1 MDMGLNKILFFAF
14 CSIFASNLHSQ
25 KDTLVVNLKAFSLS
39 FSKVNDFS
47 KGYSSILITD
57 SLGTRNIRSL
67 TDVLKFNS
75 FIYFKEN
82 GLGMVSSPSFRGT
95 SAAHTAVIW
104 NGININSQ
112 LNGQVDFNAISSNSY
127 DKITVRSGGGSVLFG
142 SGAIGGTVHLDNLI
156 NFSKEEK
163 HKVLANY
170 GSFNTQHISYD
181 YVKSNNKSFLNIGL
195 GYNKSDNDFSY
206 LDSNLTNENGRYLN
220 YNFDVNYG
228 YKLNENHQFKIY
240 SSTFFGDRNLSR
252 TLNAPSNDGY
262 EDINSKNLLE
272 WNFALS
278 SKEVITSR
286 ISYIF
291 EKFKY
296 FDNNQNK
303 SIFSDGNTQRKIGQI
318 DYNNSI
324 SRKLKLNAILGFES
338 IDAWGSS
345 FGSNTRNI
353 FSNILSLNH
362 QLTKKLSYGVQ
373 IRQDIQSDFESPFLY
388 SLGIEQQFNQNYTL
402 SINTSKNFRIPTFN
416 DLYWEPGG
424 NINLRPEESYQFE
437 IGNAISLKNI
447 SLQINGFY
455 IRSSDLIQWIP
466 NPSGIWSPKNTNETR
481 NLGIE
486 FSVNYKTSIKDHF
499 IGINANYSYTDAK
512 DLETK
517 QQLISVPK
525 NRLNGLVNYQH
536 KNWSAFYQLLFN
548 DDVQF
553 LVDTIPAFQ
562 VSNIGVT
569 YELSTLKSKPNIGF
583 VINNIYNT
591 KYQNTLNRPMPGINF
606 QITTTI
612 NF

>member
-1 MDMGLNKILFFAF
+1 MNLKGLFIFALPI
-14 CSIFASNLHSQ
+14 IFASNLYSQ
-25 KDTLVVNLKAFSLS
+25 RDSVVVNLNAFSLS
-39 FSKVNDFS
+39 ISKVNDFS
-47 KGYSSILITD
+47 KGYSAILISD
-57 SLGTRNIRSL
+57 SLVNRNIRSL
-67 TDVLKFNS
+67 TDILKFNS

-95 SAAHTAVIW
+95 SASHTAVIW

-112 LNGQVDFNAISSNSY
+112 LNGQVDFNAISANSY
-127 DKITVRSGGGSVLFG
+127 DNITVRSGGGSVLFG
-142 SGAIGGTVHLDNLI
+142 SGAIGGSIHLDNLI
-156 NFSKEEK
+156 QFSKQEK
-163 HKVLANY
+163 HKLLANY
-170 GSFNTQHISYD
+170 GSFNTQHINYD
-181 YVKSNNKSFLNIGL
+181 YVKATDKSFINIGL
-195 GYNKSDNDFSY
+195 GYNASDNDFEY
-206 LDSNLTNENGRYLN
+206 LGSNLTNENGSYLN

-228 YKLNENHQFKIY
+228 YKINKKHQLKIY
-240 SSTFFGDRNLSR
+240 SSTFFADRNLSR

-303 SIFSDGNTQRKIGQI
+303 SNFSDGNTQRKIGQI
-318 DYNNSI
+318 DYNNSF
-324 SRKLKLNAILGFES
+324 STKVKLNAILGFES
-338 IDAWGSS
+338 VTASGSS
-345 FGSNTRNI
+345 FDTNTRNI
-353 FSNILSLNH
+353 LSGVVSLNH

-373 IRQDIQSDFESPFLY
+373 LRQDVQNDFDSPFLY
-388 SLGIEQQFNQNYTL
+388 SLGIEQKFSEKYTL
-402 SINTSKNFRIPTFN
+402 SFNTSKNFRIPTFN
-416 DLYWEPGG
+416 DLYWQPGG
-424 NINLRPEESYQFE
+424 NINLKPEDSYQFE

-447 SLQINGFY
+447 SFQVNGFY
-455 IRSSDLIQWIP
+455 IKSSHLIQWIP
-466 NPSGIWSPKNTNETR
+466 NPSGVWSPTNTDETR

-486 FSVNYKTSIKDHF
+486 FSANYKTSIKDHF
-499 IGINANYSYTDAK
+499 IVINANYAYTDAK
-512 DLETK
+512 DLETN

-525 NRLNGLVNYQH
+525 NRLNGFVNYQY

-562 VSNIGVT
+562 VSNVGVE
-569 YELSTLKSKPNIGF
+569 YEISTLKSNPNLGF

>member
-1 MDMGLNKILFFAF
+1 MNLKGLFIFALPI
-14 CSIFASNLHSQ
+14 IFASNLYSQ
-25 KDTLVVNLKAFSLS
+25 RDSVVVNLNAFSLS
-39 FSKVNDFS
+39 ISKVNDFS
-47 KGYSSILITD
+47 KGYSAILISD
-57 SLGTRNIRSL
+57 SLVNRNIRSL
-67 TDVLKFNS
+67 TDILKFNS

-95 SAAHTAVIW
+95 SASHTAVIW

-112 LNGQVDFNAISSNSY
+112 LNGQVDFNAISANSY
-127 DKITVRSGGGSVLFG
+127 DNITVRSGGGSVLFG
-142 SGAIGGTVHLDNLI
+142 SGAIGGSIHLDNLI
-156 NFSKEEK
+156 QFSKQEK
-163 HKVLANY
+163 HKLLANY
-170 GSFNTQHISYD
+170 GSFNTQHINYD
-181 YVKSNNKSFLNIGL
+181 YVKATDKSFINIGL
-195 GYNKSDNDFSY
+195 GYNASDNDFKY
-206 LDSNLTNENGRYLN
+206 LGSNLTNENGSYLN

-228 YKLNENHQFKIY
+228 YKINKKHQLKIY
-240 SSTFFGDRNLSR
+240 SNTFFADRNLSR

-303 SIFSDGNTQRKIGQI
+303 SNFSDGNTQRKIGQI
-318 DYNNSI
+318 DYNNSF
-324 SRKLKLNAILGFES
+324 STKLKLNAILGFES
-338 IDAWGSS
+338 VTASGSS
-345 FGSNTRNI
+345 FDTNTRNI
-353 FSNILSLNH
+353 LSGVVSLNH

-373 IRQDIQSDFESPFLY
+373 LRQDVQNDFDSPFLY
-388 SLGIEQQFNQNYTL
+388 SLGIEQKFSEKYTL
-402 SINTSKNFRIPTFN
+402 SFNTSKNFRIPTFN
-416 DLYWEPGG
+416 DLYWQPGG
-424 NINLRPEESYQFE
+424 NINLKPEDSYQFE

-447 SLQINGFY
+447 SFQVNGFY
-455 IRSSDLIQWIP
+455 IKSSYLIQWIP
-466 NPSGIWSPKNTNETR
+466 NPSGVWSPTNTDETR

-486 FSVNYKTSIKDHF
+486 FSANYKTSIKDHF
-499 IGINANYSYTDAK
+499 IVINANYAYTDAK
-512 DLETK
+512 DLETN

-525 NRLNGLVNYQH
+525 NRLNGFVNYQY

-562 VSNIGVT
+562 VSNVGVE
-569 YELSTLKSKPNIGF
+569 YEISTLKSNPNLGF

>member
-1 MDMGLNKILFFAF
+1 MNLKGLFIFALPI
-14 CSIFASNLHSQ
+14 IFASNLYSQ
-25 KDTLVVNLKAFSLS
+25 RDSVVVNLNAFSLS
-39 FSKVNDFS
+39 ISKVNDFS
-47 KGYSSILITD
+47 KGYSAILISD
-57 SLGTRNIRSL
+57 SLVNRNIRSL
-67 TDVLKFNS
+67 TDILKFNS

-95 SAAHTAVIW
+95 SASHTAVIW

-112 LNGQVDFNAISSNSY
+112 LNGQVDFNAISANSY
-127 DKITVRSGGGSVLFG
+127 DNITVRSGGGSVLFG
-142 SGAIGGTVHLDNLI
+142 SGAIGGSIHLDNLI
-156 NFSKEEK
+156 QFSKQEK
-163 HKVLANY
+163 HKLLVNY
-170 GSFNTQHISYD
+170 GSFNTQHINYD
-181 YVKSNNKSFLNIGL
+181 YVKATDKSFINIGL
-195 GYNKSDNDFSY
+195 GYNASDNDFEY
-206 LDSNLTNENGRYLN
+206 LGSNLTNENGSYLN

-228 YKLNENHQFKIY
+228 YKINKKHQLKIY
-240 SSTFFGDRNLSR
+240 SNTFFADRNLSR

-303 SIFSDGNTQRKIGQI
+303 SNFSDGNTQRKIGQI
-318 DYNNSI
+318 DYNNSF
-324 SRKLKLNAILGFES
+324 STKLKLNAILGFES
-338 IDAWGSS
+338 VTASGSS
-345 FGSNTRNI
+345 FDTNTRNI
-353 FSNILSLNH
+353 LSGVVSLNH

-373 IRQDIQSDFESPFLY
+373 LRQDVQNDFDSPFLY
-388 SLGIEQQFNQNYTL
+388 SLGIEQKFSEKYTL
-402 SINTSKNFRIPTFN
+402 SFNTSKNFRIPTFN
-416 DLYWEPGG
+416 DLYWQPGG
-424 NINLRPEESYQFE
+424 NINLKPEDSYQFE
-437 IGNAISLKNI
+437 IGNVISLKNI
-447 SLQINGFY
+447 SLQVNGFY
-455 IRSSDLIQWIP
+455 IKSSHLIQWIP
-466 NPSGIWSPKNTNETR
+466 NPSGVWSPTNTDETR

-486 FSVNYKTSIKDHF
+486 FSANYKTSIKDHF
-499 IGINANYSYTDAK
+499 IVINANYAYTDAK
-512 DLETK
+512 DLETN

-525 NRLNGLVNYQH
+525 NRLNGFVNYQY

-562 VSNIGVT
+562 VSNVGVE
-569 YELSTLKSKPNIGF
+569 YEISTLKSNPNLGF

>member
-1 MDMGLNKILFFAF
+1 MNLKGLFIFALPI
-14 CSIFASNLHSQ
+14 IFASNLYSQ
-25 KDTLVVNLKAFSLS
+25 RDSVVVNLNAFSLS
-39 FSKVNDFS
+39 ISKVNDFS
-47 KGYSSILITD
+47 KGYSAILISD
-57 SLGTRNIRSL
+57 SLVNRNIRSL
-67 TDVLKFNS
+67 TDILKFNS

-95 SAAHTAVIW
+95 SASHTAVIW

-112 LNGQVDFNAISSNSY
+112 LNGQVDFNAISANSY
-127 DKITVRSGGGSVLFG
+127 DNISVRSGGGSVLFG
-142 SGAIGGTVHLDNLI
+142 SGAIGGSIHLDNLI
-156 NFSKEEK
+156 QFSKQEK
-163 HKVLANY
+163 HKLLANY
-170 GSFNTQHISYD
+170 GSFNTQHINYD
-181 YVKSNNKSFLNIGL
+181 YVKATDKSFINIGL
-195 GYNKSDNDFSY
+195 GYNASDNDFKY
-206 LDSNLTNENGRYLN
+206 LGSNLTNENGSYLN

-228 YKLNENHQFKIY
+228 YKINKKHQLKIY
-240 SSTFFGDRNLSR
+240 SSTFFADRNLSR

-303 SIFSDGNTQRKIGQI
+303 SNFSDGNTQRIIGQI
-318 DYNNSI
+318 DYNNSF
-324 SRKLKLNAILGFES
+324 STKLKLNAILGFES
-338 IDAWGSS
+338 VTASGSS
-345 FGSNTRNI
+345 FDTNTRNI
-353 FSNILSLNH
+353 LSGVVSLNH

-373 IRQDIQSDFESPFLY
+373 LRQDVQNDFDSPFLY
-388 SLGIEQQFNQNYTL
+388 SLGIEQKFSEKYTL
-402 SINTSKNFRIPTFN
+402 SFNTSKNFRIPTFN
-416 DLYWEPGG
+416 DLYWQPGG
-424 NINLRPEESYQFE
+424 NINLKPEDSYQFE

-447 SLQINGFY
+447 SFQVNGFY
-455 IRSSDLIQWIP
+455 IKSSYLIQWIP
-466 NPSGIWSPKNTNETR
+466 NPSGVWSPTNTDETR

-486 FSVNYKTSIKDHF
+486 FSANYKTSIKDHF
-499 IGINANYSYTDAK
+499 IVINANYAYTDAK
-512 DLETK
+512 DLETN

-525 NRLNGLVNYQH
+525 NRLNGFVNYQY

-562 VSNIGVT
+562 VSNVGVE
-569 YELSTLKSKPNIGF
+569 YEISTLKSNPNLGF

>member
-1 MDMGLNKILFFAF
+1 MNLKGLFIFALPI
-14 CSIFASNLHSQ
+14 IFASNLYSQ
-25 KDTLVVNLKAFSLS
+25 RDSVVVNLNAFSLS
-39 FSKVNDFS
+39 ISKVNDFS
-47 KGYSSILITD
+47 KGYSAILISD
-57 SLGTRNIRSL
+57 SLVNRNIRSL
-67 TDVLKFNS
+67 TDILKFNS

-95 SAAHTAVIW
+95 SASHTAVIW

-112 LNGQVDFNAISSNSY
+112 LNGQVDFNAISANSY
-127 DKITVRSGGGSVLFG
+127 DNITVRSGGGSVLFG
-142 SGAIGGTVHLDNLI
+142 SGAIGGSIHLDNLI
-156 NFSKEEK
+156 QFSKQEK
-163 HKVLANY
+163 HKLLANY
-170 GSFNTQHISYD
+170 GSFNTQHINYD
-181 YVKSNNKSFLNIGL
+181 YVKATDKSFINVGL
-195 GYNKSDNDFSY
+195 GYNASDNDFKY
-206 LDSNLTNENGRYLN
+206 LGSNLTNENGSYLN

-228 YKLNENHQFKIY
+228 YKINKKHQLKIY
-240 SSTFFGDRNLSR
+240 SSTFFADRNLSR

-303 SIFSDGNTQRKIGQI
+303 SNFSDGNTQRKIGQI
-318 DYNNSI
+318 DYNNSF
-324 SRKLKLNAILGFES
+324 STKLKLNAILGFES
-338 IDAWGSS
+338 VTASGSS
-345 FGSNTRNI
+345 FDTNTRNI
-353 FSNILSLNH
+353 LSGVVSLNH

-373 IRQDIQSDFESPFLY
+373 LRQDVQNDFDSPFLY
-388 SLGIEQQFNQNYTL
+388 SLGIEQKFSEKYTL
-402 SINTSKNFRIPTFN
+402 SFNTSKNFRIPTFN
-416 DLYWEPGG
+416 DLYWQPGG
-424 NINLRPEESYQFE
+424 NINLKPEDSYQFE

-447 SLQINGFY
+447 SFQVNGFY
-455 IRSSDLIQWIP
+455 IKSSHLIQWIP
-466 NPSGIWSPKNTNETR
+466 NPSGVWSPTNTDETR

-486 FSVNYKTSIKDHF
+486 FSANYKTSIKDHF
-499 IGINANYSYTDAK
+499 IVINANYAYTDAK
-512 DLETK
+512 DLETN

-525 NRLNGLVNYQH
+525 NRLNGFVNYQY

-562 VSNIGVT
+562 VSNVGVE
-569 YELSTLKSKPNIGF
+569 YEISTIKSNPNLGF

>member
-1 MDMGLNKILFFAF
+1 MNLKGLFIFALPI
-14 CSIFASNLHSQ
+14 IFASNLYSQ
-25 KDTLVVNLKAFSLS
+25 RDSVVVNLNAFSLS
-39 FSKVNDFS
+39 ISKVNDFS
-47 KGYSSILITD
+47 KGYSAILISD
-57 SLGTRNIRSL
+57 SLVNRNIRSL
-67 TDVLKFNS
+67 TDILKFNS

-95 SAAHTAVIW
+95 SASHTAVIW

-112 LNGQVDFNAISSNSY
+112 LNGQVDFNAISANSY
-127 DKITVRSGGGSVLFG
+127 DNISVRSGGGSVLFG
-142 SGAIGGTVHLDNLI
+142 SGAIGGSIHLDNLI
-156 NFSKEEK
+156 QFSKQEK
-163 HKVLANY
+163 HKLLANY
-170 GSFNTQHISYD
+170 GSFNTQHINYD
-181 YVKSNNKSFLNIGL
+181 YVKATDKSFINIGL
-195 GYNKSDNDFSY
+195 GYNASDNDFKY
-206 LDSNLTNENGRYLN
+206 LGSNLTNENGSYLN

-228 YKLNENHQFKIY
+228 YKINKKHQLKIY
-240 SSTFFGDRNLSR
+240 SSTFFADRNLSR

-303 SIFSDGNTQRKIGQI
+303 SNFSDGNTQRKIGQI
-318 DYNNSI
+318 DYNNSF
-324 SRKLKLNAILGFES
+324 STKVKLNAILGFES
-338 IDAWGSS
+338 VTASGSS
-345 FGSNTRNI
+345 FDTNTRNI
-353 FSNILSLNH
+353 LSGVVSLNH

-373 IRQDIQSDFESPFLY
+373 LRQDVQNDFDSPFLY
-388 SLGIEQQFNQNYTL
+388 SLGIEQKFSEKYTL
-402 SINTSKNFRIPTFN
+402 SFNTSKNFRIPTFN
-416 DLYWEPGG
+416 DLYWQPGG
-424 NINLRPEESYQFE
+424 NINLKPEDSYQFE

-447 SLQINGFY
+447 SFQVNGFY
-455 IRSSDLIQWIP
+455 IKSSYLIQWIP
-466 NPSGIWSPKNTNETR
+466 NPSGVWSPTNTDETR

-486 FSVNYKTSIKDHF
+486 FSANYKTSIKDHF
-499 IGINANYSYTDAK
+499 IVINANYAYTDAK
-512 DLETK
+512 DLETN

-525 NRLNGLVNYQH
+525 NRLNGFVNYQY

-562 VSNIGVT
+562 VSNVGVE
-569 YELSTLKSKPNIGF
+569 YEISTLKSNPNLGF

>member
-1 MDMGLNKILFFAF
+1 MNLKGLFIFALPI
-14 CSIFASNLHSQ
+14 IFASNLYSQ
-25 KDTLVVNLKAFSLS
+25 RDSVVVNLNAFSLS
-39 FSKVNDFS
+39 ISKVNDFS
-47 KGYSSILITD
+47 KGYSAILISD
-57 SLGTRNIRSL
+57 SLVNRNIRSL
-67 TDVLKFNS
+67 TDILKFNS

-95 SAAHTAVIW
+95 SASHTAVIW

-112 LNGQVDFNAISSNSY
+112 LNGQVDFNAISANSY
-127 DKITVRSGGGSVLFG
+127 DNISVRSGGGSVLFG
-142 SGAIGGTVHLDNLI
+142 SGAIGGSIHLDNLI
-156 NFSKEEK
+156 QFSKQEK
-163 HKVLANY
+163 HKLLANY
-170 GSFNTQHISYD
+170 GSFNTQHINYD
-181 YVKSNNKSFLNIGL
+181 YVKATDKSFINIGL
-195 GYNKSDNDFSY
+195 GYNASDNDFKY
-206 LDSNLTNENGRYLN
+206 LGSNLTNENGSYLN

-228 YKLNENHQFKIY
+228 YKINKKHQLKIY
-240 SSTFFGDRNLSR
+240 SNTFFADRNLSR

-303 SIFSDGNTQRKIGQI
+303 SNFSDGNTQRKIGQI
-318 DYNNSI
+318 DYNNSF
-324 SRKLKLNAILGFES
+324 STKLKLNAILGFES
-338 IDAWGSS
+338 VTASGSS
-345 FGSNTRNI
+345 FDTNTRNI
-353 FSNILSLNH
+353 LSGVVSLNH

-373 IRQDIQSDFESPFLY
+373 LRQDVQNDFDSPFLY
-388 SLGIEQQFNQNYTL
+388 SLGIEQKFSEKYTL
-402 SINTSKNFRIPTFN
+402 SFNTSKNFRIPTFN
-416 DLYWEPGG
+416 DLYWQPGG
-424 NINLRPEESYQFE
+424 NINLKPEDSYQFE

-447 SLQINGFY
+447 SFQVNGFY
-455 IRSSDLIQWIP
+455 IKSSHLIQWIP
-466 NPSGIWSPKNTNETR
+466 NPSGVWSPTNTDETR

-486 FSVNYKTSIKDHF
+486 FSANYKTSIKDHF
-499 IGINANYSYTDAK
+499 IVINANYAYTDAK
-512 DLETK
+512 DLETN

-525 NRLNGLVNYQH
+525 NRLNGFVNYQY

-562 VSNIGVT
+562 VSNVGVE
-569 YELSTLKSKPNIGF
+569 YEISTLKSNPNLGF

>member
-1 MDMGLNKILFFAF
+1 MDLKRLFIFALPI
-14 CSIFASNLHSQ
+14 IFASNIYSQ
-25 KDTLVVNLKAFSLS
+25 RDTVVVNLNAFSLS
-39 FSKVNDFS
+39 ISKVTDFS
-47 KGYSSILITD
+47 KGYSTILISD
-57 SLGTRNIRSL
+57 SLVKRNIRSL
-67 TDVLKFNS
+67 TDILKFNS

-95 SAAHTAVIW
+95 SASHTAVIW

-112 LNGQVDFNAISSNSY
+112 LNGQVDFNAISANSY
-127 DKITVRSGGGSVLFG
+127 DNITVRSGGGGVLFG
-142 SGAIGGTVHLDNLI
+142 SGAIGGTIHLDNLI
-156 NFSKEEK
+156 QFSDYETHEL
-163 HKVLANY
+163 LANY

-181 YVKSNNKSFLNIGL
+181 YKNSSDKSFVNIGL
-195 GYNKSDNDFSY
+195 GYNSSDNDFKY
-206 LDSNLTNENGRYLN
+206 LDSNLINENGSYLN

-228 YKLNENHQFKIY
+228 YKINEKHQLKIY
-240 SSTFFGDRNLSR
+240 SSTFSADRNLSR
-252 TLNAPSNDGY
+252 TLNAPSNDSY

-278 SKEVITSR
+278 SIEIITTR

-291 EKFKY
+291 EEFKY

-303 SIFSDGNTQRKIGQI
+303 AIFSDGNTQRKIGQI

-324 SRKLKLNAILGFES
+324 SKKLKLNAILGFES
-338 IDAWGSS
+338 VFATGSS

-353 FSNILSLNH
+353 FSSVLSLNH
-362 QLTKKLSYGVQ
+362 QLTKKLSYGAQ
-373 IRQDIQSDFESPFLY
+373 LRQDVQNDFESPFLY
-388 SLGIEQQFNQNYTL
+388 SLGIEQKFNQNYTL
-402 SINTSKNFRIPTFN
+402 SFNISKNFRIPTFN
-416 DLYWEPGG
+416 DLYWQPGG
-424 NINLRPEESYQFE
+424 NINLKPEESYQFE

-447 SLQINGFY
+447 SFQVNGFY
-455 IRSSDLIQWIP
+455 IKSSDLIQWIP
-466 NPSGIWSPKNTNETR
+466 NQFGVWSPTNTDETR

-486 FSVNYKTSIKDHF
+486 FSANYKTSIKNNF
-499 IGINANYSYTDAK
+499 IAINVNYSYTDAK
-512 DLETK
+512 DLETN

-525 NRLNGLVNYQH
+525 NRLNSLVNYKY

-562 VSNIGVT
+562 VSNIGIE
-569 YELSTLKSKPNIGF
+569 YKISSLKSNPNIGF
-583 VINNIYNT
+583 VINNMYNT

-606 QITTTI
+606 QITTNI